1 MAGSRVPAMTHP
13 RPVMLDGC
21 CGAGGATRGYIDAG
35 FCVRGVDS
43 DASLERDYLR
53 SGATGFCRSDI
64 LAALGDVHYVRFFDF
79 VHVSPPCQHY
89 SQMSRCRPGLAKDYP
104 DLIGPVRELLL
115 AAGVPYVIENVAA
128 ARPWL
133 KDPVTLCGQMFGKP
147 VYRHRLFEAGNGI
160 TLTAPVASTSSL
172 PSFLAPPNHECGWP
186 HPVPAAKAGH
196 WKPGMYVSVSG
207 HERKEPVRE
216 AMAIDW
222 MRNRDDV
229 AEAIPP
235 YMTQEIG
242 RQVLAQL

>member
-1 MAGSRVPAMTHP
+1 MSRQTHP

-35 FCVRGVDS
+35 FEVWGTDLNPRH
-43 DASLERDYLR
+43 ARDYELSGGHWLGAGNIMELLASQRDLR
-53 SGATGFCRSDI
+53 
-64 LAALGDVHYVRFFDF
+64 DF
-79 VHVSPPCQHY
+79 SFIHVSFPCQFY
-89 SQMSRCRPGLAKDYP
+89 SQMSRCRPGLATGYP
-104 DLIGPVRELLL
+104 DLIGPGRELLERTGL
-115 AAGVPYVIENVAA
+115 PYVIENVAA

-160 TLTAPVASTSSL
+160 TLTQP
-172 PSFLAPPNHECGWP
+172 PAPPWQQHSATPFNKWCLWN

>member
-1 MAGSRVPAMTHP
+1 MNQ

-21 CGAGGATRGYIDAG
+21 CGAGGAARGYVTAG
-35 FCVRGVDS
+35 FEVWGTDS
-43 DASLERDYLR
+43 NPRLQEDYER
-53 SGATGFCRSDI
+53 SGGHWLICDDI
-64 LAALGDVHYVRFFDF
+64 LWVLARRGLRGNFSFI
-79 VHVSPPCQHY
+79 HVSPPCQHY
-89 SQMSRCRPGLAKDYP
+89 SQMARCRPGLAASYP

-115 AAGVPYVIENVAA
+115 KSGIPYVIENVSA

-133 KDPVTLCGQMFGKP
+133 REPVTLCGVMFGKP

-160 TLTAPVASTSSL
+160 TLHAPVMQPGCTDDV
-172 PSFLAPPNHECGWP
+172 PPNRACGWP
-186 HPVPAAKAGH
+186 HPVPAARAGH
-196 WKPGMYVSVSG
+196 WKPGYYVSVSG

-235 YMTQEIG
+235 YFTEYLG